1 MKHYLMVDLGTGNSR
16 VALVDSDGGILGLRT
31 YTNVYHRDSAY
42 EDGQYFLPEDWAALL
57 LQGCREL
64 CGEHPDI
71 QVDAV
76 SAAGARQSF
85 VLLDGNGPGVSGP
98 AEHRQPGPGLH
109 GAGAGA

>member
-64 CGEHPDI
+64 CREHPDV
-71 QVDAV
+71 QVNAV
-76 SAAGARQSF
+76 SAAELRAVGWKR
-85 VLLDGNGPGVSGP
+85 PGVSGP